1 MECIVGILLQ
11 TVWSFL
17 AFKHLTTRS
26 RLPVCSVTELCP
38 TLQPCGLQDTRVP
51 CPSLSLGVCSNSSPL
66 SRWCHPTISS
76 SAAPFS
82 FCLKSFSASG
92 SFPMSL
98 LFASDGQSVGT
109 SALASLLPM
118 NIQGWFPLGLTGL
131 IYLLSKGLSVVFSRT
146 TVQKH
151 QFFGTQLLYGPTVT
165 SVHDYWKNHSFDY
178 THLCWQS
185 DVSAF

>member
-1 MECIVGILLQ
+1 MYCWYFVID
-11 TVWSFL
+11 WSFL
-17 AFKHLTTRS
+17 AFKHLATRS
-26 RLPVCSVTELCP
+26 RLPVCSVTESCP
-38 TLQPCGLQDTRVP
+38 TLQPCGLQHARLP
-51 CPSLSLGVCSNSSPL
+51 CPSLSLGACSNSSPL

-82 FCLKSFSASG
+82 FCIKSFPASG

-131 IYLLSKGLSVVFSRT
+131 IYLLSKGLSVVFSIT

-165 SVHDYWKNHSFDY
+165 SVHDYRKNRSFDY